1 MMRLAGWLIG
11 FTLLV
16 TPAWAEDA
24 GAAIRSVIDGQLKAL
39 NAEDGQTA
47 YGFASPGIQRIFP
60 SPDIFMSIVKSGYK
74 PVYQAKSVA
83 FGRLKENGAGY
94 LQEVFLV
101 DAEGEEWTALYALE
115 QQPDGTWRISGCQL
129 VKQPR
134 VSA

>member
-1 MMRLAGWLIG
+1 MKRLAGWLIG

-16 TPAWAEDA
+16 TPASAEDA

-39 NAEDGQTA
+39 SAGDGQTA

-60 SPDIFMSIVKSGYK
+60 SPDIFMSMVKSGYA
-74 PVYQAKSVA
+74 PVYGAKSVA

-101 DAEGEEWTALYALE
+101 DQDGEEWTALYALE
-115 QQPDGTWRISGCQL
+115 QQPDGSWRISGCQL
-129 VKQPR
+129 LKQAR